1 MAPSLDLHR
10 PPDTAGDRPN
20 ATPWCLLAG
29 KTQNSPML
37 IECEVLAGLKPFLVD
52 EVRRELGGQA
62 ELVADDDPTA
72 LRFGYSGPL
81 SALLRLRTA
90 VAAYLLVT
98 VPGRRPSALLGD
110 TTLFDQVEAVRRLHP
125 PGAFS
130 SFRISAAGEE
140 SAALRRLRE
149 ELARRSGLVYDPE
162 DGDLLLR
169 IRRASGA
176 DAGWDLLTRLS
187 PRPLS
192 TRAWRVHNLP
202 GALNATIAAAAVDMT
217 RPRPRDRVLNLMC
230 GSGTLLVERFTRGRP
245 ALALGCDID
254 ASALAGARRNLAA
267 AGLSGSVGLAR
278 MDATALGVGDAC
290 FDVLLADLPYGHRMG
305 SHHDNAALYPAVLG
319 EAARVAAPGA
329 ALLLV
334 THELRLFARCL
345 VAAGRWWSV
354 ERAVQVWQKGHHP
367 KVYLLRRRDET
378 RGTGD

>member
-1 MAPSLDLHR
+1 M
-10 PPDTAGDRPN
+10 
-20 ATPWCLLAG
+20 
-29 KTQNSPML
+29 

-52 EVRRELGGQA
+52 EVRRALGRQA
-62 ELVADDDPTA
+62 EVVADDDPTV

-110 TTLFDQVEAVRRLHP
+110 TTLFDQVEAVRGLHP

-130 SFRISAAGEE
+130 SFRLSAPGKE
-140 SAALRRLRE
+140 SAALRRLRQ
-149 ELARRSGLVYDPE
+149 ELARRSGLAYDPE
-162 DGDLLLR
+162 GGELLLR
-169 IRRASGA
+169 IRRSRGA

-192 TRAWRVHNLP
+192 ARAWRVHNLP

-217 RPRPRDRVLNLMC
+217 RPRRRDRVLNLMC
-230 GSGTLLVERFTRGRP
+230 GSGTLLVERFGRGRL
-245 ALALGCDID
+245 ALAVGCDLD
-254 ASALAGARRNLAA
+254 ASALAGARGNLAA
-267 AGLSGSVGLAR
+267 AGLTGSVGLAR
-278 MDATALGVGDAC
+278 MDATALGLADAC
-290 FDVLLADLPYGHRMG
+290 VDVLLADLPYGHRMG
-305 SHHDNAALYPAVLG
+305 SHQDNAALYPVVLR

-329 ALLLV
+329 AFLVV
-334 THELRLFARCL
+334 THELRLFERCL
-345 VAAGRWWSV
+345 AATRRWWTV

-367 KVYLLRRRDET
+367 KVYVLRRRAET